1 MKSLTQYG
9 PEITRTILSLENDEI
24 LPSDVRRHL
33 PAVIATF
40 NTQNSIRILYKFLT
54 SKDIITR
61 RKASKNIKKLI
72 SNNPSLRIDKR
83 RITKF
88 ILTESRYYKNTI
100 YAIESFNILINEV
113 VMEQNQDKSAN
124 DRLVAREGVVILL
137 REQLEQSLET
147 IFALLSLRYN
157 QEDITAAYYGI
168 KSNDPEA
175 KINAIEFLDNLL
187 HIRLKSNILPLLEFN
202 IIDPSAESSLIQKT
216 EILNEYNIVKM
227 LTQNRGKR
235 MKLAMLHLIEAT
247 NDSKYKNILNHISV
261 HKDRALKEQAQRV
274 LLKLK

>member
-54 SKDIITR
+54 SKDVITR
-61 RKASKNIKKLI
+61 KKASKNIKKLI

-83 RITKF
+83 RITKL
-88 ILTESRYYKNTI
+88 ILTESKYYKNTI
-100 YAIESFNILINEV
+100 YAIESFNILINAAV
-113 VMEQNQDKSAN
+113 IEQSQDKSAY
-124 DRLVAREGVVILL
+124 DRLVAREGVVMLL
-137 REQLEQSLET
+137 IEQLEQSLET

-202 IIDPSAESSLIQKT
+202 FIDPSNESSLIQKT
-216 EILNEYNIVKM
+216 DILNEYNIIKM
-227 LTQNRGKR
+227 LTQNRGER
-235 MKLAMLHLIEAT
+235 MKLAMLHLIEAS
-247 NDSKYKNILNHISV
+247 NDSKYKSILNHISV

-274 LLKLK
+274 LLNLK